1 MQSPVA
7 VAALKRLAHGRRAE
21 DGEQLLHYGLLAAL
35 IALAA
40 LGVYWSAI
48 ANRF

>member
-7 VAALKRLAHGRRAE
+7 VAKLKRLAHERAE
-21 DGEQLLHYGLLAAL
+21 DGDHLLQYGLLAAL
-35 IALAA
+35 LALAA
-40 LGVYWSAI
+40 VGVWSAI